1 MSSPHNKR
9 SVLIVGGGTFGTS
22 TAYHLAQR
30 GYRNVTVLDR
40 SAPPSF
46 EAAGNDV
53 NKVIRRDYPEPLYA
67 RLATEASDIWRD
79 PNGLFNGLYHR
90 SGWIMAASEVSLP
103 WVEHAVKTAG
113 ELGLEQAQPIT
124 AKEVSN
130 RWPAL
135 TGGMKGWKSFWNHAA
150 GWANARSAL
159 TRMAHAAQ
167 ESGVVYIS
175 GDAGRVE
182 QLLFDE
188 KSACI
193 GARSVSGISYFA
205 DIVILA
211 AGAAAASLLDM
222 KGQLVAKG
230 HTVGHIQLTPK
241 EVEIYKDIPI
251 IDHLEGGTSEYHG
264 ATRNV
269 FTDNPGIM
277 FPPQEDGLI
286 KLGAVNFVTNYHRS
300 HPTISLPR
308 YRTDN
313 PKDGIPEP
321 IETQFRNWLRG
332 IAPELADRAWIDTR
346 ICW

>member
-1 MSSPHNKR
+1 MSPPLNQR

-30 GYRNVTVLDR
+30 GYKNVTVLDR

-46 EAAGNDV
+46 EAAGNDI

-67 RLATEASDIWRD
+67 RLATEAIDVWRD
-79 PNGLFNGLYHR
+79 PSGIFNDLYHR
-90 SGWIMAASEVSLP
+90 SGWIMAASEASLP

-113 ELGLEQAQPIT
+113 ELGLERAQSIT
-124 AKEVSN
+124 AKEISN

-135 TGGMKGWKSFWNHAA
+135 EGSMDGWKSFWNHAA
-150 GWANARSAL
+150 GWADARNAL

-167 ESGVVYIS
+167 QNGVAYIS
-175 GDAGRVE
+175 GDAGRVV

-188 KSACI
+188 KAACI
-193 GARSVSGISYFA
+193 GAKGVSGASYFA

-230 HTVGHIQLTPK
+230 HTVGHIQLTPQ

-251 IDHLEGGTSEYHG
+251 IDHLEGGTFCSCCPCHDL
-264 ATRNV
+264 
-269 FTDNPGIM
+269 FTNIPGIM

-286 KLGAVNFVTNYHRS
+286 KLGAVNFVTNYHSS
-300 HPTISLPR
+300 HPTVSLPR

-313 PKDGIPEP
+313 LKDGIPEP

-332 IAPELADRAWIDTR
+332 IVPALAERAWIDTR